1 MNCIKLLLLAFLFSS
16 FSCLASEEKFGIVTS
31 QNGVFCVSFGEKP
44 PPIGSSIKIL
54 ETQSPQY
61 FFEGKLGSENE
72 SCKVLEKADVV
83 GPYFMVKTE
92 KKIANPFVGVAVFSK
107 NTLSVVN
114 NEVVLNSAS
123 SKEKIYFRSCT
134 SNEGLHFSSWQGQ
147 PLKGEQ
153 LWRVYYYLGYDVE
166 PSCQENEFKK

>member
-1 MNCIKLLLLAFLFSS
+1 MKCVKLLLLAFLLSS
-16 FSCLASEEKFGIVTS
+16 FSCLAIEEKFGIVTL
-31 QNGVFCVSFGEKP
+31 QNGVLCASFGEKP
-44 PPIGSSIKIL
+44 PLVGSSITIL

-92 KKIANPFVGVAVFSK
+92 KKIASPFIGVAVFSK

-114 NEVVLNSAS
+114 NEVVLNAAP
-123 SKEKIYFRSCT
+123 SKEKIYFRNCT